1 MAKVDIK
8 LGTTFIPMYDEC
20 PETLHSFIDAIEQFN
35 SITNDEFASAT
46 QEQKHMV
53 ENIIWRL
60 VKTRLSGTVRQIVND
75 NQNLQEIITTLKQ
88 HCVSTVT
95 TDQIISNFKSIQSKG
110 NVAELC
116 DNICDNKITI
126 QLRSLYITEN
136 IPVET
141 ANRMATKAGI

>member
-20 PETLHSFIDAIEQFN
+20 PETLHSFIDAIELFN